1 MRWLTLLVLLFA
13 AVTIYGED
21 EVEEIDAEPE
31 AEEWEEDGIL
41 ALTAENID
49 SFISENDMVLVEF
62 CK

>member
-13 AVTIYGED
+13 TVAIYGED
-21 EVEEIDAEPE
+21 EVDAEPE

-49 SFISENDMVLVEF
+49 SFINENDMVLVEF